1 MSFSDLQFSET
12 DARKIQDRLQRV
24 YEEVRRAAG
33 EPGYKLAPA
42 EPERLVQ
49 LAEAAALTQI
59 ATDIDKTGKGNLLF
73 FADEETIEHIGFLY
87 GDRGKRL
94 PASHAL
100 TTIRYTLSTIRA
112 VRTIIPKG
120 YRTTPDNK
128 VFFATKSAI
137 EIPAGELHGDVEAEC
152 TIAGMA
158 GMGFEPGDINNM
170 VDILPFV
177 AAAEN
182 ITPTSGGA
190 DIEDIEAYRAR
201 LQLLPESFSVAGP
214 DGAYEFWARSANPGI
229 ADAKAWMPELDLQ
242 SFGEFLAPW
251 GITDASGFYNALGN
265 YYRESGTGP
274 GNVNVAV
281 LMQGGELPSEE
292 ILNQVKETLIG
303 KTRRPLTDYVHVVEP
318 QAKEFD
324 VAARYWIETERATE
338 ATSIIDAVGK
348 AVDRYIAWQK
358 SRLGLDILPDILH
371 KLIMDCGVK
380 RLEITEPAFQILEPN
395 EVAQFNGNKTV
406 TYEGFEDA

>member
-1 MSFSDLQFSET
+1 MPFSDFQFSET
-12 DARKIQDRLQRV
+12 DARKIQALLQRV

-33 EPGYKLAPA
+33 EPGYRLAPA
-42 EPERLVQ
+42 DPERLVQ
-49 LAEAAALTQI
+49 LTEAAALTQI
-59 ATDIDKTGKGNLLF
+59 AADIDKTGKGNLLY
-73 FADEETIEHIGFLY
+73 FAGEETIEHIGLLY

-94 PASHAL
+94 PAARAL
-100 TTIRYTLSTIRA
+100 TTIRYTLSVPRA
-112 VRTIIPKG
+112 ARTIIPKG

-128 VFFATKSAI
+128 VFFATKNAI
-137 EIPAGELHGDVEAEC
+137 EIPAGELYGDAEAEC
-152 TIAGMA
+152 TTAGMA

-177 AAAEN
+177 AAAKN
-182 ITPTSGGA
+182 ITPASGGA

-214 DGAYEFWARSANPGI
+214 DGAYEFWAKTANPGI
-229 ADAKAWMPELDLQ
+229 ADAKVWMPELDLA
-242 SFGEFLAPW
+242 SFAEFLEPW
-251 GITDASGFYNALGN
+251 GITDAAGFYDALGD

-274 GNVNVAV
+274 GNVNVTV
-281 LMQGGELPSEE
+281 LMQDGGLPSEE
-292 ILNQVKETLIG
+292 ILNQVKETLSG
-303 KTRRPLTDYVHVVEP
+303 KTRRPLTDYVHVAAP
-318 QAKEFD
+318 RTKGFG
-324 VAARYWIETERATE
+324 VAVRYWTETGRAAE
-338 ATSIIDAVGK
+338 AASIMDAVEK

-380 RLEITEPAFQILEPN
+380 RLEITEPAFQVLEPD
-395 EVAQFNGNKTV
+395 EAARFSGSKTV